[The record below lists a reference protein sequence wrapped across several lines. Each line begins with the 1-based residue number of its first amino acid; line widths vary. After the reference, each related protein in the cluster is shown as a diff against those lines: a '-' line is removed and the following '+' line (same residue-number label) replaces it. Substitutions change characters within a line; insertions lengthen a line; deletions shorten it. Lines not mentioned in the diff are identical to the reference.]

1 MRDAITPAH
10 LRSEAGQSLES
21 HLAQAGVKES
31 SGEKGVNETPEEGEE
46 QTVEK
51 AKERTSIFR
60 SFVGS
65 DGEREVTDMQLLDT
79 ANAAVVKPAVTTAL
93 PLVPAQPAAKRKYGQ
108 HGIVAMMKKQQETAT
123 SAASASLLPQKV
135 PGPAKSCNVGCRE
148 QPDVAWREPDLDE
161 SDEDEC
167 EGDDEADAEVDDE
180 DEEEEEEDETEDDE
194 EEDEDEDNAEKE
206 GPAKKKSLND
216 VLSIKKNTLRLG
228 TVDAGYLR
236 SASITTLPCALI
248 LSTSSSTHACA
259 RARARTHTHARTH
272 ARTHAHAHTHTHTH
286 THTTKMHTHTRAE
299 SIVLCSCLVSILMKF
314 FSGNQVR
321 S

>member
-1 MRDAITPAH
+1 
-10 LRSEAGQSLES
+10 
-21 HLAQAGVKES
+21 
-31 SGEKGVNETPEEGEE
+31 
-46 QTVEK
+46 
-51 AKERTSIFR
+51 
-60 SFVGS
+60 
-65 DGEREVTDMQLLDT
+65 MQLLDT

-135 PGPAKSCNVGCRE
+135 PGPAKSCNVGLRE
-148 QPDVAWREPDLDE
+148 PDVAWREPDLDD

-180 DEEEEEEDETEDDE
+180 DEEEDEEDETEDDE

-236 SASITTLPCALI
+236 SASITTMPCALI
-248 LSTSSSTHACA
+248 LSTSSSQ
-259 RARARTHTHARTH
+259 HTHAH
-272 ARTHAHAHTHTHTH
+272 ARAHTHTHTH
-286 THTTKMHTHTRAE
+286 THTSQKCTHTQAE

-314 FSGNQVR
+314 SQEIKSAHELRFVVLNCVLCGAGMRRTPWDTMMTSASPKKTWRMALTSWTPMERTHKRRRKTVR
-321 S
+321 RSAGWQRVSLRMLSSLRPLASTQRFHSLLPLP